1 LPPAAACAALALWCA
16 GVAAAASAAPGPAS
30 AAPGAASAAPAA
42 PPAGHESR
50 LAPFF
55 ARVRNAGRAEVQIER
70 RAFDPAAAREHVTRG
85 RVALEPPQ
93 RARVDFDGGEAVTL
107 REDGGEWL
115 QPQLRQL
122 VRLSAARARSALG
135 WCDLLIG
142 PERGIVQR
150 DLPDG
155 RVLLVR
161 RDEAESDSAW
171 VTLDTRGLPEQLAFR
186 AGADEAERVKLKGW
200 SFRAPRGLAAFR
212 LAPPHDF
219 EVVELP

>member
-1 LPPAAACAALALWCA
+1 VSGRFPLPPAAACAALVLWCA
-16 GVAAAASAAPGPAS
+16 GLAA
-30 AAPGAASAAPAA
+30 GANGAPAA
-42 PPAGHESR
+42 PSAGHGSR

-55 ARVRNAGRAEVQIER
+55 ARVRGAGRAEVRIER

-93 RARVDFDGGEAVTL
+93 CARVDFDGGETVTL

-122 VRLSAARARSALG
+122 VRLTAARAHAALG

-142 PERGIVQR
+142 PEGGIVQR

-161 RDEAESDSAW
+161 RNEAESDSAW
-171 VTLDTRGLPEQLAFR
+171 VTLDTQGQPAQLAFR

-200 SFRAPRGLAAFR
+200 SFGARRGAAAFR
-212 LAPPHDF
+212 LAPPHHF

>member
-1 LPPAAACAALALWCA
+1 MPPAAVCAALALWCA
-16 GVAAAASAAPGPAS
+16 GVATGASG
-30 AAPGAASAAPAA
+30 APAA
-42 PPAGHESR
+42 PPAAHDSR

-55 ARVRNAGRAEVQIER
+55 TRVRGAGRAEVRIER

-85 RVALEPPQ
+85 RVALEPPEC
-93 RARVDFDGGEAVTL
+93 ARVDFDGGETVTL

-142 PERGIVQR
+142 PDGAIVQR

-171 VTLDTRGLPEQLAFR
+171 VTLDTRGQPAQLAFR

-200 SFRAPRGLAAFR
+200 SFGAPRGHAAFR
-212 LAPPHDF
+212 LAPPHDY